1 MLVYAQKF
9 CLSKPVFKIK
19 GKFCGLLLKHWYLS
33 DQQGPKSS
41 KSLTK
46 YLNVHQTQNDLAEQ
60 WTSEFCTCL
69 YRVQLQSS

>member
-33 DQQGPKSS
+33 DQQVRHSS
-41 KSLTK
+41 G
-46 YLNVHQTQNDLAEQ
+46 QNQAKH
-60 WTSEFCTCL
+60 
-69 YRVQLQSS
+69 LQST